1 MKKLVIEVKQTSGN
15 SSKKGNADDAE
26 EKDDFQAEVKDK
38 VKKLSN
44 PVGAIKSSI
53 EDFAGAKGLA
63 VAGAV
68 ITVSQQVL
76 GQVSASVNFAI
87 SGIGMTTG
95 DSALQERVA
104 REQEKVQESVQMAK
118 GVLGGAAAGAVMGAA
133 FGPVGMLV
141 GAVGGAIF
149 GGVTT
154 DIDKERKYE
163 ERRREY
169 EYDAWK
175 LDTARAVNLQRSG
188 VTISNGRLHQY

>member
-26 EKDDFQAEVKDK
+26 EKDDFQSEVKDK

-76 GQVSASVNFAI
+76 G
-87 SGIGMTTG
+87 
-95 DSALQERVA
+95 
-104 REQEKVQESVQMAK
+104 
-118 GVLGGAAAGAVMGAA
+118 
-133 FGPVGMLV
+133 
-141 GAVGGAIF
+141 
-149 GGVTT
+149 
-154 DIDKERKYE
+154 
-163 ERRREY
+163 
-169 EYDAWK
+169 
-175 LDTARAVNLQRSG
+175 
-188 VTISNGRLHQY
+188 